1 MDPDEA
7 LVVHEKSKGAGE
19 VYDGE
24 QLLAEVDYSL
34 KDVEEL
40 HGGVS
45 QPPGA
50 SGLRAGLRNVYGVV
64 AASEPNTLAGYVGG
78 RLTLRLDDGRQ
89 LDFTISKV
97 MGSRR
102 FLIQGLERFR

>member
-1 MDPDEA
+1 
-7 LVVHEKSKGAGE
+7 
-19 VYDGE
+19 
-24 QLLAEVDYSL
+24 
-34 KDVEEL
+34 
-40 HGGVS
+40 
-45 QPPGA
+45 
-50 SGLRAGLRNVYGVV
+50 
-64 AASEPNTLAGYVGG
+64 VGG